1 VAKSAKEKIMLEFA
15 FNSYNPRKRD
25 AKSFVISQ
33 NAPEEKKAIL
43 WSYVKK
49 WSQEFVVGEPEAT
62 EKYTTEQLK
71 QMGYVGFY
79 RKNNSVV
86 DKILGDHGSEIN
98 DTSAVPPLFAADEPD
113 ESNNEK

>member
-1 VAKSAKEKIMLEFA
+1 MLEFA

-25 AKSFVISQ
+25 AKGFVISP
-33 NAPEEKKAIL
+33 NAADEKKSIL
-43 WSYVKK
+43 WTYFKK

-62 EKYTTEQLK
+62 EKYTVEELK

-79 RKNNSVV
+79 RKNNSAI

-98 DTSAVPPLFAADEPD
+98 DTSAAPPLFAADEP
-113 ESNNEK
+113 EVNLNNEK